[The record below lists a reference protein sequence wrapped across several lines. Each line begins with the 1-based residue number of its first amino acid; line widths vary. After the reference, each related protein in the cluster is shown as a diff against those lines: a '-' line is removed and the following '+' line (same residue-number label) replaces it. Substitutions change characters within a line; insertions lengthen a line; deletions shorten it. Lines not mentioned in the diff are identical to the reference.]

1 MSFSSKVL
9 NTMIDNMVQQG
20 AKTLTAKQ
28 YSTLKTVDDLYN
40 KGSISIPTVVR
51 AFIKTVG
58 EEYIMCI
65 PDDILAEVEAS
76 TEKAS
81 NKTKEKEMPVI
92 DTLITNTED
101 KIEETKMEEQ
111 NTSLDESIHH
121 LTMTTMS
128 NMGSP
133 MTFKMK
139 LENDTK
145 EAPTENEVK
154 QEQEAH
160 DMIAAETVMAEPVT
174 EKSKVEVKTEETVK
188 EDKTVNVITEEPKV
202 EAIPM
207 TIHVDETPVENETTA
222 EKIEEAIENAT
233 DETSNFLIRGVQEA
247 LQELESQKVEEVKAT
262 TEERKPVKFSE
273 TLDLSEVKVP
283 NIKFETIDPKV
294 GEEYKL
300 VSDKWLRNLA
310 YQTHAIRH
318 MFRQLG
324 KQVGVETDLED
335 DLTTSNV
342 FGKVSHILNNYDVD
356 MYKDNK
362 LKDQIDKLQNELNI
376 NQSTLAKTVEELSQA
391 RSLLNSYKSPKPTG
405 KYVVTLWSK
414 NKQYYISSVKDSV
427 MISEQLGKA
436 LEFITLES
444 AGNVLEF
451 LIQNGEKLKL
461 TPELMSTI
469 SIKQVCLSEV

>member
-1 MSFSSKVL
+1 MNFSSEVL
-9 NTMIDNMVQQG
+9 NTMLNNMMQQG
-20 AKTLTAKQ
+20 AKALTAKQ
-28 YSTLKTVDDLYN
+28 YSTLKIVDDLYN

-58 EEYIMCI
+58 EDYIMCI
-65 PDDILAEVEAS
+65 PDDILAEMEAS
-76 TEKAS
+76 TEKTS
-81 NKTKEKEMPVI
+81 NKTEENEMPVI
-92 DTLITNTED
+92 DTLITNTEN
-101 KIEETKMEEQ
+101 KVEETKMEEKS
-111 NTSLDESIHH
+111 TSLDESIHH

-128 NMGSP
+128 NMSSP

-139 LENDTK
+139 LNDIK
-145 EAPTENEVK
+145 EAPTEKEVK

-160 DMIAAETVMAEPVT
+160 DMVMSEPVT
-174 EKSKVEVKTEETVK
+174 EKHKVEEVVKDT
-188 EDKTVNVITEEPKV
+188 VITEEPKT
-202 EAIPM
+202 ESIPM
-207 TIHVDETPVENETTA
+207 TIHVDETPVESETVA

-233 DETSNFLIRGVQEA
+233 DETSNLLIKGIQEA
-247 LQELESQKVEEVKAT
+247 LQELESQKVEEVEAT
-262 TEERKPVKFSE
+262 VENKPVKFSE

-283 NIKFETIDPKV
+283 NIKFEMIDPKV

-318 MFRQLG
+318 MFNQLG

-335 DLTTSNV
+335 ELTTSKV
-342 FGKVSHILNNYDVD
+342 FGKVSNILNNYDVD
-356 MYKDNK
+356 MYNDNK
-362 LKDQIDKLQNELNI
+362 LKDQIDKLKNELNI

-436 LEFITLES
+436 LEFTTLES

>member
-20 AKTLTAKQ
+20 AKALTDKQ
-28 YSTLKTVDDLYN
+28 YSTLKVVDDLYN

-65 PDDILAEVEAS
+65 PDDILAEMEAS
-76 TEKAS
+76 TEKTS
-81 NKTKEKEMPVI
+81 NESKENEMPVI

-101 KIEETKMEEQ
+101 KVEETKIEETMVEEKS
-111 NTSLDESIHH
+111 TSLDESIHH

-128 NMGSP
+128 NMSSP

-139 LENDTK
+139 LEN

-160 DMIAAETVMAEPVT
+160 DMVAETAMTEAVT
-174 EKSKVEVKTEETVK
+174 EEPKVEETVK
-188 EDKTVNVITEEPKV
+188 DIVITEEPKV
-202 EAIPM
+202 ESIPM
-207 TIHVDETPVENETTA
+207 TIHVDETPVESETTA
-222 EKIEEAIENAT
+222 EKIEQAIENAT
-233 DETSNFLIRGVQEA
+233 DETSNFLIKGIQEA
-247 LQELESQKVEEVKAT
+247 LQELDAQKVEENETVI
-262 TEERKPVKFSE
+262 EETKPVQFSE
-273 TLDLSEVKVP
+273 KLDLSEIKVP

-300 VSDKWLRNLA
+300 ISDKWLRNLA

-324 KQVGVETDLED
+324 KQVGIETDLED
-335 DLTTSNV
+335 DLTTSKV

-362 LKDQIDKLQNELNI
+362 LKDQIDKLQNELDI
-376 NQSTLAKTVEELSQA
+376 NQSTLAKTAEELSQA

-414 NKQYYISSVKDSV
+414 NKQYYISSVKDNV

-436 LEFITLES
+436 LEFVTLES